1 VPDSSAVDAAIV
13 AKLSSDGPLMALL
26 PDGVYFDLAP
36 EGSSA
41 FVLVAQLAHHDE
53 PLLGGETA
61 WEEFTYLVKAVAPGP
76 SGDVVK
82 AAAAR
87 IHEVLQHALLNPAGY
102 VDMHCARVE
111 RPRDQE
117 IDDINE
123 ARWNHRGGHYEVW
136 VTAAPV
142 GE

>member
-1 VPDSSAVDAAIV
+1 
-13 AKLSSDGPLMALL
+13 
-26 PDGVYFDLAP
+26 
-36 EGSSA
+36 
-41 FVLVAQLAHHDE
+41 
-53 PLLGGETA
+53 
-61 WEEFTYLVKAVAPGP
+61 
-76 SGDVVK
+76 
-82 AAAAR
+82 
-87 IHEVLQHALLNPAGY
+87 
-102 VDMHCARVE
+102 MHCARVE